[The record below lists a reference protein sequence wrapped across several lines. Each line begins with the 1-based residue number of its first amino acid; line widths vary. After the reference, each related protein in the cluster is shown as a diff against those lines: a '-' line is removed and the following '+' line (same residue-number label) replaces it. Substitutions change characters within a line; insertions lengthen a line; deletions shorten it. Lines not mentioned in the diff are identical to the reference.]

1 MREVLGIYLT
11 RMGTE
16 REILAVDNPVI
27 VNRTLS
33 EGMKYVVTYKL
44 LNREDVIVGRFY
56 GETENRKSMIFQDLS
71 RKRDSVNRENGTEYV
86 LIVIPSQNILSIETP
101 SVNK

>member
-16 REILAVDNPVI
+16 RQILAVDNPVVI
-27 VNRTLS
+27 NKTLV
-33 EGMKYVVTYKL
+33 EGMNYKVTYRL
-44 LNREDVIVGRFY
+44 LNKEASIIGKFFD
-56 GETENRKSMIFQDLS
+56 ETENRKSMIFQDLS
-71 RKRDSVNRENGTEYV
+71 RKREISHRENGSEYV
-86 LIVIPSQNILSIETP
+86 LIVIPSQNIISIETP

>member
-16 REILAVDNPVI
+16 RAILAVDNPVV

-44 LNREDVIVGRFY
+44 LNKENTIVGRFHS
-56 GETENRKSMIFQDLS
+56 ETENRKSMVFQDLS
-71 RKRDSVNRENGTEYV
+71 RKRESIHRENGTEYV